1 MDRETIDLYNR
12 CVELDN
18 SVFQVMSVQEL
29 FDLRHEMLELKNV
42 LEDLL
47 KH

>member
-18 SVFQVMSVQEL
+18 SVFQVMGVQEL
-29 FDLRHEMLELKNV
+29 FDLRHEMLELKNI

-47 KH
+47 KD